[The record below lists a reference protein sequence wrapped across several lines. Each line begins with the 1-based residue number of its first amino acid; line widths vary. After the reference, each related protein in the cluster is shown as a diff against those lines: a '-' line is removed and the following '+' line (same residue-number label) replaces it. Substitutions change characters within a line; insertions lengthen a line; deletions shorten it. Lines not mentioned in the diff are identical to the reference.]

1 VRPQP
6 YKVESRAQGDPGM
19 GGTDHTI
26 WMNRRMWAAWD
37 VTIAELG
44 FTPRIVQGAYMAAHG
59 GGAKDSKGYHD
70 FGGCIDT
77 SVIGFDEKKIREILR
92 VGRDVG
98 WAVWHR
104 IADLDNLDSD
114 HMHWCLLDDERAA
127 SGALDQMVQYRH
139 NPSQNGLSSRAEDRD
154 ADLTP
159 RPVVVFDYDKYLE
172 EVDDMDLSDPI
183 KGQHDGEDPVT
194 VGDALRAILEIQA
207 DLERFRSIEQQRHER
222 LRARIN
228 EAKAAIRELPTD
240 DQVKNR
246 FGMILDSIE
255 QSDETATENVPVS

>member
-1 VRPQP
+1 
-6 YKVESRAQGDPGM
+6 M

-44 FTPRIVQGAYMAAHG
+44 FIPRLVQGAYMANHG
-59 GGAKDSKGYHD
+59 GGATASAGYHD

-77 SVIGFDEKKIREILR
+77 SVIGLSEKTIREIIR
-92 VGRDVG
+92 VGRGVG

-104 IADLDNLDSD
+104 IADLDGMDDD
-114 HMHWCLLDDERAA
+114 HMHWCLVDDERAA

-139 NPSQNGLSSRAEDRD
+139 NPTQNGLTSRDVDRD

-159 RPVVVFDYDKYLE
+159 RPIVVFDYDKYLE

-183 KGQHDGEDPVT
+183 KGQHEGEDPVT
-194 VGDALRAILEIQA
+194 VGDALRAILDVQA
-207 DLERFRSIEQQRHER
+207 DLAKLRSNEKQRHDR
-222 LRARIN
+222 LRARIK
-228 EAKAAIRELPTD
+228 EAKAAIRDLPTD

-246 FGMILDSIE
+246 VGMILDSIE
-255 QSDETATENVPVS
+255 QSDADDPVDVPVG

>member
-1 VRPQP
+1 
-6 YKVESRAQGDPGM
+6 M

-37 VTIAELG
+37 VTIADLG
-44 FTPRIVQGAYMAAHG
+44 FTPVIVQGAYMAAHG
-59 GGAKDSKGYHD
+59 GGATDSAHYHD

-77 SVIGFDEKKIREILR
+77 SIIGFEEKTIREVIR
-92 VGRDVG
+92 VGRGVG

-104 IADLDNLDSD
+104 IADLDNLSSD
-114 HMHWCLLDDERAA
+114 HMHWCLLDDDRAA

-139 NPSQNGLSSRAEDRD
+139 KPTLNGLTSRAVDRD

-183 KGQHDGEDPVT
+183 KGQHSGEDPVT
-194 VGDALRAILEIQA
+194 VGDALRAILDIQA
-207 DLERFRSIEQQRHER
+207 DLATFKSVEQQRHER
-222 LRARIN
+222 LRARIK
-228 EAKAAIRELPTD
+228 EARDAIRDLPTD

-246 FGMILDSIE
+246 VGMILDSIE
-255 QSDETATENVPVS
+255 QIDETDPVDVPVG